1 MKINEVAEV
10 SGVSSR
16 TLHYYYYEIGLL
28 KPTKLENGYRGHTAN
43 DLDKLQQILFYKF
56 LGFKLSKIAEILNN
70 KSNKLEILEEQ
81 RQLILKEKSHYEQ
94 ILNTIENTIKS
105 HKGEGNMSIEE
116 KFSGFKLEDVKKYEQ
131 SVKEKYGKEVIEEA
145 KERQKGK
152 EDIVN
157 EKFNSIFWKLAECKK
172 LGLEHFDEKV
182 QNQVDRLYGYF
193 RKYGFDCTIEVFSYI
208 GEGYSANFEFKN
220 NIDKFGEGLAEY
232 ISEAI
237 EYYVNR
243 HK

>member
-1 MKINEVAEV
+1 MRINEVAKV

-16 TLHYYYYEIGLL
+16 TLHYYDEIGLL
-28 KPTKLENGYRGHTAN
+28 RPTKLENGYRVYTEN

-56 LGFKLSKIAEILNN
+56 LGFKLSKISEILNN

-81 RQLILKEKSHYEQ
+81 RQLILKEKSRYEQ

-105 HKGEGNMSIEE
+105 HKGERNMSIEE
-116 KFSGFKLEDVKKYEQ
+116 KFSGFKLEDVRKYEQ
-131 SVKEKYGKEVIEEA
+131 SAKEKYGEEVIEEA
-145 KERQKGK
+145 KNRQKGK

-157 EKFNSIFWKLAECKK
+157 EKFNSVFRELAECKR
-172 LGLEHFDEKV
+172 LGLELSDDKV
-182 QNQVDRLYGYF
+182 QEQVDRLYSHL
-193 RKYGFDCTIEVFSYI
+193 REYGFDCTIEVFSYI
-208 GEGYSANFEFKN
+208 GKGYSANPEFKN
-220 NIDKFGEGLAEY
+220 NIDKFGEGVAEY

>member
-1 MKINEVAEV
+1 MRINEVAKV

-16 TLHYYYYEIGLL
+16 TLHYYDEIGLL
-28 KPTKLENGYRGHTAN
+28 KPTKLENGYRVYTEN

-56 LGFKLSKIAEILNN
+56 LGFKLSKISEILNN

-81 RQLILKEKSHYEQ
+81 RQLILKEKSRYEQ

-105 HKGEGNMSIEE
+105 HKGERNMSIEE
-116 KFSGFKLEDVKKYEQ
+116 KFSGFKLEDVRKYEQ
-131 SVKEKYGKEVIEEA
+131 SAKEKYGEEVIEEA
-145 KERQKGK
+145 KNRQKGK

-157 EKFNSIFWKLAECKK
+157 EKFNSVFRELAECKR
-172 LGLEHFDEKV
+172 LGLELSDDKV
-182 QNQVDRLYGYF
+182 QEQVDRLYSHL
-193 RKYGFDCTIEVFSYI
+193 REYGFDCTIEVFSYI
-208 GEGYSANFEFKN
+208 GKGYSTNPEFKN
-220 NIDKFGEGLAEY
+220 NIDRFGEGVAEY
-232 ISEAI
+232 ISKAI

>member
-1 MKINEVAEV
+1 MKINEVAKV

-16 TLHYYYYEIGLL
+16 TLHYYDEIGLL
-28 KPTKLENGYRGHTAN
+28 KPTKLENGYRVYTAN

-70 KSNKLEILEEQ
+70 KSNHLEILEEQ
-81 RQLILKEKSHYEQ
+81 RQLILKEKSRYEQ

-105 HKGEGNMSIEE
+105 YKGERNMSIEE

-131 SVKEKYGKEVIEEA
+131 SAKEKYGEEV
-145 KERQKGK
+145 
-152 EDIVN
+152 IVN
-157 EKFNSIFWKLAECKK
+157 EKFNSVFRELAECKK

-182 QNQVDRLYGYF
+182 QNQVDRLYNYL

-208 GEGYSANFEFKN
+208 GKGYSANLEFKN
-220 NIDKFGEGLAEY
+220 NIDKFGEGVAEY
-232 ISEAI
+232 ISEAL

>member
-131 SVKEKYGKEVIEEA
+131 SAKEKYGEEVIEEA

>member
-1 MKINEVAEV
+1 MKINEVAKV

-16 TLHYYYYEIGLL
+16 TLHYYDEIGLL
-28 KPTKLENGYRGHTAN
+28 KPTKLENGYRVYTEN

-56 LGFKLSKIAEILNN
+56 LGFKLSKISEILNN

-81 RQLILKEKSHYEQ
+81 RQLILKEKSRYEQ

-105 HKGEGNMSIEE
+105 HKGERNMSIEE

-131 SVKEKYGKEVIEEA
+131 SAKEKYGEEVIEEA
-145 KERQKGK
+145 KNRQKGK

-157 EKFNSIFWKLAECKK
+157 EKFNSVFRELAECKR
-172 LGLEHFDEKV
+172 LGLELSDDKV
-182 QNQVDRLYGYF
+182 QEQVDRLYSHL
-193 RKYGFDCTIEVFSYI
+193 REYGFDCTIEVFSYI
-208 GEGYSANFEFKN
+208 GKGYSTNPEFKN
-220 NIDKFGEGLAEY
+220 NIDRFGEGVAEY
-232 ISEAI
+232 ISKAI

>member
-1 MKINEVAEV
+1 MRINEVAKV

-16 TLHYYYYEIGLL
+16 TLHYYDEIGLL
-28 KPTKLENGYRGHTAN
+28 KPTKLENGYRVYTEN

-56 LGFKLSKIAEILNN
+56 LGFKLSKISEILNN

-81 RQLILKEKSHYEQ
+81 RQLILKEKSRYEQ

-105 HKGEGNMSIEE
+105 HKGERNMSIEE

-131 SVKEKYGKEVIEEA
+131 SAKEKYGEEVIEEA
-145 KERQKGK
+145 KNRQKGK

-157 EKFNSIFWKLAECKK
+157 EKFNSVFRELAECKR
-172 LGLEHFDEKV
+172 LGLELSDDKV
-182 QNQVDRLYGYF
+182 QEQVDRLYSHL
-193 RKYGFDCTIEVFSYI
+193 REYGFDCTIEVFSYI
-208 GEGYSANFEFKN
+208 GKGYSTNPEFKN
-220 NIDKFGEGLAEY
+220 NIDRFGEGVAEY
-232 ISEAI
+232 ISKVI

>member
-16 TLHYYYYEIGLL
+16 TLHYYYYYYEIGLL
-28 KPTKLENGYRGHTAN
+28 KPTKLENGYRGYTAN

-70 KSNKLEILEEQ
+70 KSNHLEILEEQ
-81 RQLILKEKSHYEQ
+81 RQLILKEKSRYEQ

-131 SVKEKYGKEVIEEA
+131 SAKKNMEKK
-145 KERQKGK
+145 
-152 EDIVN
+152 
-157 EKFNSIFWKLAECKK
+157 
-172 LGLEHFDEKV
+172 
-182 QNQVDRLYGYF
+182 
-193 RKYGFDCTIEVFSYI
+193 
-208 GEGYSANFEFKN
+208 
-220 NIDKFGEGLAEY
+220 
-232 ISEAI
+232 
-237 EYYVNR
+237 
-243 HK
+243 

>member
-1 MKINEVAEV
+1 MRINEVAKV
-10 SGVSSR
+10 SEVSSR
-16 TLHYYYYEIGLL
+16 TLHYYDEIGLL
-28 KPTKLENGYRGHTAN
+28 KPTKLENGYRVYTEN

-56 LGFKLSKIAEILNN
+56 LGFKLSKISEILNN

-81 RQLILKEKSHYEQ
+81 RQLILKEKSRYEQ

-105 HKGEGNMSIEE
+105 HKGERNMSIEE

-131 SVKEKYGKEVIEEA
+131 SAKEKYGEEVIEEA
-145 KERQKGK
+145 KNRQKGK

-157 EKFNSIFWKLAECKK
+157 EKFNSVFRELAEYKR
-172 LGLEHFDEKV
+172 LGLELSDDKV
-182 QNQVDRLYGYF
+182 QEQVDRLYSHL
-193 RKYGFDCTIEVFSYI
+193 REYGFDCTIEVFSYI
-208 GEGYSANFEFKN
+208 GKGYSTNPEFKN
-220 NIDKFGEGLAEY
+220 NIDRFGEGVAEY
-232 ISEAI
+232 ISKAI

>member
-1 MKINEVAEV
+1 MRINEVAKV

-16 TLHYYYYEIGLL
+16 TLHYYDEIGLL
-28 KPTKLENGYRGHTAN
+28 KPTKLENGYRVYTEN

-56 LGFKLSKIAEILNN
+56 LGFKLSKISEILNN

-81 RQLILKEKSHYEQ
+81 RQLILKEKSRYEQ

-105 HKGEGNMSIEE
+105 HKGERNMSIEE

-131 SVKEKYGKEVIEEA
+131 SAKEKYGEEVIEEA
-145 KERQKGK
+145 KNRQKGK

-157 EKFNSIFWKLAECKK
+157 EKFNSVFRELAEYKR
-172 LGLEHFDEKV
+172 LGLELSDDKV
-182 QNQVDRLYGYF
+182 QEQVDRLYSHL
-193 RKYGFDCTIEVFSYI
+193 REYGFDCTIEVFSYI
-208 GEGYSANFEFKN
+208 GKGYSTNPEFKN
-220 NIDKFGEGLAEY
+220 NIDRFGEGVAEY
-232 ISEAI
+232 ISKAI

>member
-1 MKINEVAEV
+1 MRINEVAKV

-16 TLHYYYYEIGLL
+16 TLHYYDEIGLL
-28 KPTKLENGYRGHTAN
+28 KPTKLENGYRVYTEN

-56 LGFKLSKIAEILNN
+56 LGFKLSKISEILNN

-81 RQLILKEKSHYEQ
+81 RQLILKEKSRYEQ

-105 HKGEGNMSIEE
+105 HKGERNMSIEE

-131 SVKEKYGKEVIEEA
+131 SAKEKYGEEVIEEA
-145 KERQKGK
+145 KNRQKGK

-157 EKFNSIFWKLAECKK
+157 EKFNSVFRELAECKR
-172 LGLEHFDEKV
+172 LGLELSDDKV
-182 QNQVDRLYGYF
+182 QEQVDRLYSHL
-193 RKYGFDCTIEVFSYI
+193 REYGFDCTIEVFSYI
-208 GEGYSANFEFKN
+208 GKGYSTNPEFKN
-220 NIDKFGEGLAEY
+220 NIDRFGEGVAEY
-232 ISEAI
+232 ISKAI